1 MKQKISILGIGWL
14 GKPLAKRLI
23 ADGYSVKG
31 STTSEEKLEVLQ
43 DLGMEAY
50 QVNLNHLHK
59 NISYFLDSD
68 ILIVAIPFKDVMAF
82 QKFRLE
88 VEKSPIK
95 KVIFISSTS
104 VYEAT
109 NQILSEKTLH
119 ARTDLAVI
127 EDFFR
132 NNSQF
137 SATIVRFSGLM
148 GYERKPGNFFP
159 EGKIIPN
166 PNGFVNMIHQDDCVQ
181 IISRIIEKN
190 IWNETFN
197 ACADTHPTRREFYTK
212 AAAKIGRPTPEFQPQ
227 DDSAFKIVS
236 NQKLK
241 VFLDYTFKYPDVLQI
256 EEEEDARDHASQG

>member
-1 MKQKISILGIGWL
+1 MKQTISILGIGWL
-14 GKPLAKRLI
+14 GKPLAKHLI
-23 ADGYSVKG
+23 ANGYSVKG
-31 STTSEEKLEVLQ
+31 STTSKEKLEELQ

-50 QVNLNHLHK
+50 RIDLNKLNE
-59 NISYFLDSD
+59 NISFFLDSD
-68 ILIVAIPFKDVMAF
+68 ILISAIPFKDVVAF
-82 QKFRLE
+82 QKFYLE

-119 ARTDLAVI
+119 SRTDLALI

-132 NNSQF
+132 KSTHF
-137 SATIVRFSGLM
+137 GATIVRFSGLI

-159 EGKIIPN
+159 EGKVIPN

-181 IISRIIEKN
+181 IIARIIEKD

-212 AAAKIGRPTPEFQPQ
+212 AVTAVGRETPEFQPK
-227 DDSAFKIVS
+227 DDKAFKIVS

-241 VFLDYTFKYPDVLQI
+241 VMLDYTFKYPDVLQI
-256 EEEEDARDHASQG
+256 EEEEQ